1 MRLVIAEKP
10 SVAASIADVIGAGN
24 KRDGYREGNGFLVSW
39 CFGHLVELAAPDA
52 YDGALKKWDYRNLP
66 IIPENW
72 KYGIKEDTKKQFDIL
87 QSLMKRPDVT
97 EIIEATDAGREG
109 ELIFRLVY
117 RKAGCTKPIKR
128 LWISSMEESAIREG
142 FNDLKPGSDFDHLYE
157 SALCRQRA
165 DWLVGINGTRLFTVL
180 YGGKVLKVGR
190 VQTPTL
196 AMIVDREKQITGF
209 VKEPYYQLELVSDG
223 LRAVS
228 EQYKDKA
235 KAEKMLAECIG
246 DDAIVL
252 SVKEEKKTVK
262 PPKLYD
268 LTSLQRDANKL
279 FGFTAKQTLDHTQSL
294 YEKKLVTYPRT
305 DSRYLTDD
313 MEDTAAGVIAAIR
326 SELSYLADKGGS
338 EVNIGRVMN
347 SKKVTDHHAIIPT
360 AEIGRGVPDNL
371 TDGEVRILNLIAVRL
386 LEATGSDHIY
396 LSRKAEIECGGILF
410 HASGK
415 ETIEPGFKVYGDNL
429 KKYFRIGKPK
439 ADDPESDGGEDVLMM
454 ELKENQVI
462 SGPSASIKEGFT
474 KPPARYTEDS
484 LLSAMERA
492 GAEDTDEDAERKGLG
507 TPATRADIIEKLVS
521 DGFVKREKKSLVPTE
536 DGAKLMEVI
545 PNNLKSARLTSEWEN
560 ALSRVAK
567 GEITEEAFMRNIQRM
582 VAALVKNN
590 EKPLPG
596 KENYFGGR
604 ERRYSRKPYKKNYSK
619 RRKNRYAER

>member
-1 MRLVIAEKP
+1 MRFVIAEKP

-52 YDGALKKWDYRNLP
+52 YDETLKKWDYENLP

-87 QSLMKRPDVT
+87 RSLMKRPDVT
-97 EIIEATDAGREG
+97 EVIEATDAGREG

-117 RKAGCTKPIKR
+117 RMAGCTKPIKR
-128 LWISSMEESAIREG
+128 LWISSMEESAIRDG

-209 VKEPYYQLELVSDG
+209 VKEPYYQLELVSGG

-235 KAEKMLAECIG
+235 KAEKLLTECTG

-279 FGFTAKQTLDHTQSL
+279 FGLTAKQTLDHTQSL

-313 MEDTAAGVIAAIR
+313 MEDTAADVITAIR
-326 SELSYLADKGGS
+326 SELPYLSDKGGS
-338 EVNIGRVMN
+338 EVNIRRIMN

-386 LEATGSDHIY
+386 LEATGSDHVY

-410 HASGK
+410 YASGK
-415 ETIEPGFKVYGDNL
+415 ETIALGFKVYSDNL
-429 KKYFRIGKPK
+429 KNYFRIGKPK
-439 ADDPESDGGEDVLMM
+439 TDDSESSGSEDIPMM
-454 ELKENQVI
+454 ELKEDQVI
-462 SGPSASIKEGFT
+462 TKPSINIKEGFT

-521 DGFVKREKKSLVPTE
+521 DGFVKREKKGLVPTE
-536 DGAKLMEVI
+536 DGMKLMEVL

-567 GEITEEAFMRNIQRM
+567 GEISEEAFMNNIRRM

-590 EKPLPG
+590 ERPLPG
-596 KENYFGGR
+596 KDNYFGGG